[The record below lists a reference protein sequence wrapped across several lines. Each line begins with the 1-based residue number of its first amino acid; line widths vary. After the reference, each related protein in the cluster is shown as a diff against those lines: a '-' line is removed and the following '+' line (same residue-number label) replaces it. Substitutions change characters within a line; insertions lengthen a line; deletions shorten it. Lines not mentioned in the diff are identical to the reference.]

1 MFDVE
6 FDHADAKWYVTHNK
20 KRLDR
25 VGSFTAKR
33 YALEAIE
40 KLAQEAKLIGEKRQD
55 KSESKPK
62 VSEETSS
69 QVKKTK

>member
-6 FDHADAKWYVTHNK
+6 FDHADAKWYVTHNT

-55 KSESKPK
+55 ESKGKPPVPEK
-62 VSEETSS
+62 AVTTNR
-69 QVKKTK
+69 KTK